1 MRHALLHVVW
11 TEMCVGSV
19 CTQPPYNDKDPPSV
33 FYLFKSFTLSQI
45 EPISDA
51 CKCDVTQTEAPPTN
65 VWLTADRLDWCFSS
79 DPPWVSGHHSAI
91 VSIPE
96 KEYTRISP
104 KRLRCFVAGCNNEHS
119 SRHLL
124 PTSEPLKTQWLHLF
138 LKRIYP
144 IYLNALMFARII
156 RDPASPPEEV
166 SVRFHNTFLKIVLP
180 NNMLVSKFWG

>member
-1 MRHALLHVVW
+1 MRHALLQVVW

-45 EPISDA
+45 EPIADA

-79 DPPWVSGHHSAI
+79 DPPWLSGHHSAI

-124 PTSEPLKTQWLHLF
+124 LTSEPLKTQWLHLF
-138 LKRIYP
+138 LKISSR
-144 IYLNALMFARII
+144 
-156 RDPASPPEEV
+156 S
-166 SVRFHNTFLKIVLP
+166 TKIC
-180 NNMLVSKFWG
+180 